1 MMKQIDKLPMRKDKN
16 FSIVWTLKNGLLIS
30 YKLSRQFV
38 MKKQDMF
45 EIILKKLF
53 NVSHEL

>member
-1 MMKQIDKLPMRKDKN
+1 MMKQIDKLPMRKDRN

-38 MKKQDMF
+38 MNKQDTV

-53 NVSHEL
+53 NVSH